1 MTDSA
6 DEFLI
11 RNLYLL
17 LASGPTLRCMQ
28 LTVGVPDATTEAPE
42 RDPDQFQIHVI
53 YTDPEETKAALARAE
68 HLSSGLDTRL
78 SLILTPI
85 VPFPLS
91 LDAPP
96 APVEFFLDRI
106 RSISASIERDVV
118 SYIYFCRDPL
128 PMIKSALRP
137 HSLLVIGARSRWFL
151 SRSRRLA
158 RALRRCGH
166 DVVVTPQVE

>member
-1 MTDSA
+1 
-6 DEFLI
+6 
-11 RNLYLL
+11 
-17 LASGPTLRCMQ
+17 MQ
-28 LTVGVPDATTEAPE
+28 LTVGGPAATPEAPAGN
-42 RDPDQFQIHVI
+42 PGHLQIHVI
-53 YTDPEETKAALARAE
+53 YTDAGETKAALQRAE
-68 HLSSGLDTRL
+68 HLSRGLDNRI

-91 LDAPP
+91 LDTPP

-106 RSISASIERDVV
+106 RRISTSIEHDVV

-128 PMIKSALRP
+128 RMIRSALRP